1 MEVSY
6 NKGKNIMRLN
16 KLLIAS
22 LAIGTLQLP
31 TITTTAFADEG
42 AKTVTG
48 EILPASADTDGDGWA
63 NVDFDPSGLPAAD
76 LEKVNQLTIQKDSG
90 QLSQVEYNEQVA
102 AIFKQ
107 AAENQQSAQTTVT
120 QLPDT
125 GEANHSTSIVVTGI
139 LLLAFGLKL
148 ITRRA

>member
-1 MEVSY
+1 
-6 NKGKNIMRLN
+6 MRLN

-22 LAIGTLQLP
+22 LTIGTLQLP
-31 TITTTAFADEG
+31 TITMTAFADEG

-48 EILPASADTDGDGWA
+48 EILPASTDTDGDGWA
-63 NVDFDPSGLPAAD
+63 NVGFDPSGLPAAD

-107 AAENQQSAQTTVT
+107 TSENQQSVQTQQDQTTIT

-125 GEANHSTSIVVTGI
+125 GEENRSTGIVVMGI
-139 LLLAFGLKL
+139 LLLAFGLRL
-148 ITRRA
+148 ITRHA

>member
-1 MEVSY
+1 
-6 NKGKNIMRLN
+6 MRLN

-31 TITTTAFADEG
+31 TITMTAFADEG

-48 EILPASADTDGDGWA
+48 EILPASTDTDGDGWA

-107 AAENQQSAQTTVT
+107 ASENQQSTETQQEQTTVT

-125 GEANHSTSIVVTGI
+125 GEENRSTGIVVMGI
-139 LLLAFGLKL
+139 LLLAFGLRL
-148 ITRRA
+148 MTRRA